1 LLPLLREQFLALLR
15 SARCRRWLTRERS
28 PAVFRDLQS
37 DYVDHPVPGPHGF
50 GRCDRETVTN
60 QLRQHIDLELVC
72 HHHHVFGAPAR
83 TLGKQFERAAL
94 LGIHGRVPLTWRRR
108 SAPPWQGARSP
119 ATARPLRRREIA
131 PAAWHAMRV
140 QRRCSCHQCTPLEAG
155 PVLGAKLP
163 RSRCARNGADD
174 PEETSQSPEPA
185 YHKQSPCQEEQQRFW
200 RPLIH

>member
-1 LLPLLREQFLALLR
+1 
-15 SARCRRWLTRERS
+15 
-28 PAVFRDLQS
+28 
-37 DYVDHPVPGPHGF
+37 
-50 GRCDRETVTN
+50 
-60 QLRQHIDLELVC
+60 VC

-119 ATARPLRRREIA
+119 ATARPLRRRAIA

-140 QRRCSCHQCTPLEAG
+140 QRRCSCHQCTPLEPG

-174 PEETSQSPEPA
+174 PLQPRASALSCVVWARLCAHQLDRI
-185 YHKQSPCQEEQQRFW
+185 QRRRFAV
-200 RPLIH
+200 RSSTIFPF